1 MSTDPFTIADRYIT
15 MKKQCLPPSW
25 VSTLVR
31 LNEML
36 VAPVIALFLVLTG
49 EGDMMRLIPMATTA
63 YTVWSEWIEFQEL
76 RFHVQRLYLVS
87 ALVGGPFIRTND
99 PEYEPYVYADAVVR
113 AQTGMLTRGRLRLP
127 QSRDRPLRCGQNTR
141 QH

>member
-1 MSTDPFTIADRYIT
+1 M
-15 MKKQCLPPSW
+15 
-25 VSTLVR
+25 STLVR

-36 VAPVIALFLVLTG
+36 VAPTIALFLVLSG
-49 EGDMMRLIPMATTA
+49 EGDMLRLIPMATTA

-87 ALVGGPFIRTND
+87 SLVGGPFIRTND

-113 AQTGMLTRGRLRLP
+113 AQTGMLRQAPPRLV
-127 QSRDRPLRCGQNTR
+127 QDRTPLRGSSQDSPR
-141 QH
+141 A